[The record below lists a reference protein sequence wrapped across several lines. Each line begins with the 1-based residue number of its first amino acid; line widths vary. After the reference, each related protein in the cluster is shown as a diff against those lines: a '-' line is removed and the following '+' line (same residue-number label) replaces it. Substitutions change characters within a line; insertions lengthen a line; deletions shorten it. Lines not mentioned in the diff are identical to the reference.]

1 MSINYENRC
10 KMFGQTIV
18 ACCRCKSCCA
28 TCCKTPL
35 VSSTVSQILQSV
47 VTELLRDTFTLCSRH
62 LALRYLLSV
71 FPASYSYTPSVC
83 FLGTMYW
90 HMFYKCYQQ
99 QLLRNVQCV
108 FSVTCSHKSVN
119 VRVGTLIVATIYLQL
134 IQKNITSSVYDCTV
148 EDVEYI
154 YNKLSIHIQQQQYSH
169 RLNLL

>member
-1 MSINYENRC
+1 
-10 KMFGQTIV
+10 
-18 ACCRCKSCCA
+18 
-28 TCCKTPL
+28 
-35 VSSTVSQILQSV
+35 
-47 VTELLRDTFTLCSRH
+47 
-62 LALRYLLSV
+62 
-71 FPASYSYTPSVC
+71 
-83 FLGTMYW
+83 
-90 HMFYKCYQQ
+90 MFYKCYQQ